1 MTLREHLN
9 FNSNDELHLFLQS
22 TKKKTAQMKY
32 DEFVKASLAIFR
44 DVIKTYLKEVVDP
57 QFKACTTVTSLE
69 ALVIKALPDD
79 IRDQIIAHI
88 DRQKNLNIVEKTYL
102 CLDLIRAVSSQI
114 GTTTSHMV
122 VHYATAIKKAPA
134 IVRPDGSSY

>member
-9 FNSNDELHLFLQS
+9 LNSNDELHMFLQG

-32 DEFVKASLAIFR
+32 DEFVKGSLAIFR
-44 DVIKTYLKEVVDP
+44 EVVKTYLKEVVDP
-57 QFKACTTVTSLE
+57 QFKACNTVTALE
-69 ALVIKALPDD
+69 AIKIQALPNK
-79 IRDQIIAHI
+79 IRDQIIDHI
-88 DRQKNLNIVEKTYL
+88 DKQKNLNIVEKTYL

-114 GTTTSHMV
+114 GSTTGHMV
-122 VHYATAIKKAPA
+122 MHYAKAIQSAPT